1 MHIFRTFLFAPAN
14 HPRRVE
20 KALQLDADAVILDLE
35 DACALSEK
43 VASRSKVVEAMR
55 RPRSCL
61 GYVRIN
67 PLTTDFAFGDIY
79 SVVQSDLDGIVLPKV
94 ESAND
99 ITTVDWMVSCLEK
112 ERGLPL
118 GNIDILPIIETGR
131 GMANLAEILGCESR
145 VRRVAFGAG
154 DFCLDMNLQWS
165 RDEEELLAYRSQVV
179 LMSRHAG
186 KEPPIDT
193 VWINLQDTE
202 GFAES
207 ARKALRMGFQGKL
220 CIYPDQVPVVN
231 SVFTPTDEQ
240 VVRARK
246 IVGAFE
252 QAEKEGSSSFQL
264 DGQFIDYPIVYA
276 AQKLLALHEKVMRR
290 AQK

>member
-1 MHIFRTFLFAPAN
+1 MSVFRSFLFAPAN

-20 KALQLDADAVILDLE
+20 KALQLESDVIILDLE
-35 DACALSEK
+35 DACAMSEK
-43 VASRSKVVEAMR
+43 VASRSKVVEAMAR
-55 RPRSCL
+55 QRSCL

-67 PLTTDFAFGDIY
+67 PLNTDFCFGDILA
-79 SVVQSDLDGIVLPKV
+79 VVQPGLDGIVLPKT
-94 ESAND
+94 ESASD
-99 ITTVDWMVSCLEK
+99 VKIVEWMVSCLEK
-112 ERGLPL
+112 ERSIPVG
-118 GNIDILPIIETGR
+118 GIDIIPLIETGK
-131 GMANLAEILGCESR
+131 GVANLAEILACESR

-165 RDEEELLAYRSQVV
+165 SDEQELLAYRSQVV
-179 LMSRHAG
+179 LMSRNAG

-193 VWINLQDTE
+193 VWINIQDTE

-207 ARKALRMGFQGKL
+207 TRRALRMGFQGKL

-231 SVFTPTDEQ
+231 SIFTPTAEQ
-240 VVRARK
+240 VARARK
-246 IVGAFE
+246 VINAFA

-276 AQKLLALHEKVMRR
+276 AQKLLDVYEKVMSTTS
-290 AQK
+290 K

>member
-1 MHIFRTFLFAPAN
+1 MGIFRSFLFAPAN

-35 DACALSEK
+35 DACAISEK
-43 VASRSKVVEAMR
+43 VASRTKVVEAMG

-61 GYVRIN
+61 GYARVN
-67 PLTTDFAFGDIY
+67 PLSTDFAFGDIHAL
-79 SVVQSDLDGIVLPKV
+79 VQPGLDGIVLPKV
-94 ESAND
+94 ESAGD
-99 ITTVDWMVSCLEK
+99 IKIADWLVGCLEK
-112 ERGLPL
+112 ERGLPF
-118 GNIDILPIIETGR
+118 GGIDILPIIETGR

-165 RDEEELLAYRSQVV
+165 REEEELLAYRSHVV
-179 LMSRHAG
+179 LMSRQAG

-207 ARKALRMGFQGKL
+207 SRKALRLGFQGKL

-231 SVFTPTDEQ
+231 RVFTPTDEQ
-240 VVRARK
+240 VARARK
-246 IVGAFE
+246 VIAAFE

-276 AQKLLALHEKVMRR
+276 AQKLLAVHEKAMSK
-290 AQK
+290 AAK

>member
-1 MHIFRTFLFAPAN
+1 MGIFRTFLFAPAN

-20 KALQLDADAVILDLE
+20 KALQLDSDVVILDLE
-35 DACALSEK
+35 DACAISEK
-43 VASRSKVVEAMR
+43 VASRSKVVEAMG
-55 RPRSCL
+55 RPRSCQ
-61 GYVRIN
+61 GYVRVN
-67 PLTTDFAFGDIY
+67 PLSTEFAFGDIY
-79 SVVQSDLDGIVLPKV
+79 EVVQPGLDGIVLPKT
-94 ESAND
+94 ESSHD
-99 ITTVDWMVSCLEK
+99 IKTADWMISCLEK
-112 ERGLPL
+112 ERGLPV
-118 GNIDILPIIETGR
+118 GSIDLLPIIETGR
-131 GMANLAEILGCESR
+131 GMANLAEILSCESR

-165 RDEEELLAYRSQVV
+165 RNEEELLAYRSQVV
-179 LMSRHAG
+179 LMSRQAG

-231 SVFTPTDEQ
+231 NVFTPTDEQ
-240 VVRARK
+240 VARARK
-246 IVGAFE
+246 VVAAFE

-276 AQKLLALHEKVMRR
+276 AQKLLAVYEKVMSK
-290 AQK
+290 ASK